1 MNAETRIA
9 RVLQHFDGRS
19 ICPFAQA
26 AVRAPAGIVVVELE
40 RLDDDEVLVSQ
51 LSTFTPS
58 TAAAIV
64 LAPSDPPSH
73 AEARTLA
80 AQLFGRLA
88 LACYQINHPWV
99 IFSRARVLDDIQHA
113 QTDPVRHPLLDLH
126 GSPLFTVAMGPAYP
140 PDHPRYAPH
149 LCAVMTWQFDVVRT
163 TLTHPKVVARIRE
176 AMRERTGTVY
186 DAVALY
192 L

>member
-1 MNAETRIA
+1 MS
-9 RVLQHFDGRS
+9 RVLQYFDGGS

-26 AVRAPAGIVVVELE
+26 AVRAPAGVVAVELE
-40 RLDDDEVLVSQ
+40 QLDDDEVLVSQ
-51 LSTFTPS
+51 LSAFTS
-58 TAAAIV
+58 ATAAAIV
-64 LAPSDPPSH
+64 LAPSDPASH

-80 AQLFGRLA
+80 GQLFGRLA
-88 LACYQINHPWV
+88 LACHQLNHPSAT
-99 IFSRARVLDDIQHA
+99 ISRAKVLHDIQCA
-113 QTDPVRHPLLDLH
+113 QADPVRHPLLDLH

-140 PDHPRYAPH
+140 PAHPRYAPH
-149 LCAVMTWQFDVVRT
+149 LCVVMTWQFDVVRA

-186 DAVALY
+186 DAVSLY